1 MEKCHRPHSRPIT
14 SPDLTKPYRRRS
26 LGRANPNVGIA
37 HDVVR
42 PAIRQPRRMG
52 GDWVV
57 MIMIR
62 GLAATPAKLSAS
74 GTAFGLVGLA
84 TGEIIGF

>member
-1 MEKCHRPHSRPIT
+1 
-14 SPDLTKPYRRRS
+14 
-26 LGRANPNVGIA
+26 
-37 HDVVR
+37 
-42 PAIRQPRRMG
+42 MG